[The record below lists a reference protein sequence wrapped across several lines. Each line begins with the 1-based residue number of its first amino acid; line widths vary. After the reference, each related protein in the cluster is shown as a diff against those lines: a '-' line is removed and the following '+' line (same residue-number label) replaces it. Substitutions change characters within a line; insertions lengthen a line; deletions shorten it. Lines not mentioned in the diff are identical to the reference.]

1 MAIAL
6 IPESL
11 TAGTDA
17 LGNAITNPRPNAKVL
32 NFHGDV
38 GNATIPH
45 DASLNLTDDFT
56 VEYWGNF
63 YGVPT
68 TSTLVIQK
76 GDHQIAYKL
85 WNQAADRMY
94 IRLREGGTEPLQ
106 SVTGLPD
113 DFVCIQITRTGD
125 VQNIYVNTVL
135 NKSGAVTG
143 SITTNTDP
151 IIMQSAAGMSLQEG
165 SLKFYTK
172 VLDADE
178 RLQNFNAQKASYGL

>member
-1 MAIAL
+1 MAIAF

-11 TAGTDA
+11 TAGTDV
-17 LGNAITNPRPNAKVL
+17 LGNVITNPRPNLKVL

-38 GNATIPH
+38 GNAPIPH
-45 DASLNLTDDFT
+45 DDSLNLTDDFT
-56 VEYWGNF
+56 IEYWGNF

-68 TSTLVIQK
+68 ANTLVIQK

-85 WNQAADRMY
+85 FNQSADRMFV
-94 IRLREGGTEPLQ
+94 RLREGGTEPLMQ
-106 SVTGLPD
+106 IPGLPD
-113 DFVCIQITRTGD
+113 DFVCIQITRTGN

-135 NKSGAVTG
+135 ANSGAVTG

-178 RLQNFNAQKASYGL
+178 RLQNFEAQRTSYGI

>member
-1 MAIAL
+1 MAIAF

-11 TAGTDA
+11 TAGTDV
-17 LGNAITNPRPNAKVL
+17 LGNVITNPRPNLKVL

-38 GNATIPH
+38 GNAPIPH
-45 DASLNLTDDFT
+45 DDSLNLTDDFT
-56 VEYWGNF
+56 IEYWGNF

-68 TSTLVIQK
+68 ASTLVIQK

-85 WNQAADRMY
+85 FNQSADRLF
-94 IRLREGGTEPLQ
+94 IRLREGGTEPLMQ
-106 SVTGLPD
+106 ISGLPD
-113 DFVCIQITRTGD
+113 DFVCIQITRTGN

-135 NKSGAVTG
+135 ANSGAVTG

-178 RLQNFNAQKASYGL
+178 RLQNFEAQRTSYGI